1 MITLYLA
8 LLAGGIAMFLLSY
21 FAQFK
26 LARLMR
32 TRYPQ
37 QWKIIAEPEHGK
49 AGGFRTW
56 VRMQN
61 ALRSPALPLLEDRT
75 IDAWQRVWRYS
86 PWAGWLC
93 WLGALAMRFGL
104 H

>member
-8 LLAGGIAMFLLSY
+8 LLAGGIALFLLSY
-21 FAQFK
+21 FAQYR
-26 LARLMR
+26 LAALLR

-49 AGGFRTW
+49 ASGFRTW
-56 VRMQN
+56 VRMQH
-61 ALRSPALPLLEDRT
+61 ALRSPALPVLGDAT
-75 IDAWQRVWRYS
+75 INAWQRVWRYS
-86 PWAGWLC
+86 PWVGWLC
-93 WLGALAMRFGL
+93 WLGALSMRLLL